1 MPRFSSRT
9 REIAWF
15 CRPWPNLSNCKGEKL
30 QTKFEVGSFPQELRN
45 NGKTNNFQ
53 AAALA
58 LELITPYQATNPQFT
73 ED

>member
-1 MPRFSSRT
+1 MVLQALAELVQLQRRKASKKIRSR
-9 REIAWF
+9 
-15 CRPWPNLSNCKGEKL
+15 L
-30 QTKFEVGSFPQELRN
+30 FPTGTQKQW
-45 NGKTNNFQ
+45 GKTNNFQ

>member
-1 MPRFSSRT
+1 LHGF
-9 REIAWF
+9 AGLA
-15 CRPWPNLSNCKGEKL
+15 NLSNCKGEKL

-45 NGKTNNFQ
+45 NAKTNNFQ